1 MRIRSI
7 GMAAAVA
14 GLALTMV
21 SSAHAQEVDEDR
33 WGLTVAPYFVFPNMN
48 GQAGIRDIV
57 VDVDASPGDV
67 FDKLQFGFMIFFE
80 MSNQD
85 WAVGVDALYMDLG
98 QDGLTPILGRDAE
111 ADMKQLEIQTN
122 ILRRVAAWAE
132 VGLGVR
138 LSSIE
143 SGLKVAPG
151 EIALPGA
158 DVTVKNTWLDP
169 VIAARFIIPMESKW
183 RLGIQGD
190 IGGFGISSDFA
201 WQVLPFVGYRF
212 SQVFE
217 LAAGYR
223 AFGMKYETGSGDDYF
238 LYDMVIFGPQLGIV
252 LRF

>member
-14 GLALTMV
+14 GLALTMAGPV
-21 SSAHAQEVDEDR
+21 HTQEVDADR
-33 WGLTVAPYFVFPNMN
+33 WGLTVAPYFVFPNMS
-48 GQAGIRDIV
+48 GQAGIGDVV
-57 VDVDASPGDV
+57 VDVDASPADV
-67 FDKLQFGFMIFFE
+67 FDKLQFGFMVFLE

-98 QDGLTPILGRDAE
+98 QDGLTPILGREAE
-111 ADMKQLEIQTN
+111 ANMKQLAIQTN

-138 LSSIE
+138 LNSIE

-151 EIALPGA
+151 DIVLPGR

-169 VIAARFIIPMESKW
+169 VIAARFTIPMESKW

-223 AFGMKYETGSGDDYF
+223 AFGMKYETGSGGDYF
-238 LYDMVIFGPQLGIV
+238 LYDMVIFGPQLGII